1 MIPTAE
7 QLDEWFKAG
16 ALKRL
21 GMGVRRACYAIP
33 DMNLC
38 VKCYRS
44 DAEISEGKYPGV
56 SPISPL
62 APAVVREI
70 RKYRFD
76 EKHNTSCQECRY
88 WNELKRRLP
97 SDLMDV
103 FPSVMGQ
110 VVVPV
115 RGWCAV
121 EEIVSNADGSEVK
134 KFHEA
139 LAASRPDECDRL
151 FAAFDCLVREL
162 CHHAVR
168 FYDPQNVLV
177 QRCANGSLR
186 LRITDFEPAS
196 RTFIPLDSFF
206 TVLTRLKIK
215 RRFAR
220 YRKVFGIVRQFSGT
234 GQNCGIL
241 CGH

>member
-1 MIPTAE
+1 MKVTAE
-7 QLDEWFKAG
+7 TLEAFFKAG
-16 ALKRL
+16 AMKRL
-21 GMGVRRACYAIP
+21 GMGSRRACYAIP
-33 DMNLC
+33 DTNLC

-44 DAEISEGKYPGV
+44 DAEIREGRYPGA

-76 EKHNTSCQECRY
+76 EKHNTSCREYRY

-97 SDLMDV
+97 PDLMDV

-121 EEIVSNADGSEVK
+121 EEIVSNEDGSEAK
-134 KFHEA
+134 KFHDA
-139 LAASRPDECDRL
+139 LAASKSDECDRL
-151 FAAFDCLVREL
+151 FVAFDWLAREL

-177 QRCANGSLR
+177 QRCANGSIR
-186 LRITDFEPAS
+186 LRITDFEPVS
-196 RTFIPLDSFF
+196 RTLIPIDSLASFL
-206 TVLTRLKIK
+206 VRLKIN

-220 YRKVFGIVRQFSGT
+220 YRRLFGIGR
-234 GQNCGIL
+234 GQL
-241 CGH
+241 

>member
-16 ALKRL
+16 AMKRL
-21 GMGVRRACYAIP
+21 GMGVRRACYEIP
-33 DMNLC
+33 GAGLC

-44 DAEISEGKYPGV
+44 DAEIQEGKYPGV
-56 SPISPL
+56 NPISPL
-62 APAVVREI
+62 AAAVVREI

-76 EKHNTSCQECRY
+76 EKHNTSCQEYRY
-88 WNELKRRLP
+88 WCELKRRLP
-97 SDLMDV
+97 PDLMDV

-121 EEIVSNADGSEVK
+121 EEIVSNEDGSEAK

-139 LAASRPDECDRL
+139 LAVSKSNERDRL
-151 FAAFDCLVREL
+151 FAAFDWLVREL

-177 QRCANGSLR
+177 QRSANGSPR

-196 RTFIPLDSFF
+196 RTLISLDSLASSL
-206 TVLTRLKIK
+206 VRLKIK

-220 YRKVFGIVRQFSGT
+220 YRRLFGIGRGSC
-234 GQNCGIL
+234 N
-241 CGH
+241 